1 MVTFHIFPFLQFS
14 REKFFESFL
23 SVACLRKGKLRW
35 WLFWFTM
42 VTVCCMAPF
51 SHNDCV
57 INLSPALEHYWVTSH
72 PFIILNAYKNQ
83 QPNNIYS
90 WKQQQY
96 LQAILCEM
104 FLWIRKGKV
113 LSIEFLLSNTIVLIV
128 LYNGM
133 IILIIK
139 SKGCL
144 KLVSTTAQKLSL
156 TLCVLVS
163 PRMDTIASRDQFKP
177 IRFGEKLVANYN
189 LL

>member
-1 MVTFHIFPFLQFS
+1 MLGNRGSRFDARWKCHRLFTKGNIAVATVLIHNGCSLLHGTFLTQ
-14 REKFFESFL
+14 
-23 SVACLRKGKLRW
+23 
-35 WLFWFTM
+35 WLLLIY
-42 VTVCCMAPF
+42 
-51 SHNDCV
+51 HLHLN
-57 INLSPALEHYWVTSH
+57 IIIWVTSH